1 MNEIANYPSL
11 NNKVVIVT
19 GGASGIGACIVENFL
34 QQGSKVAFLDKE
46 EKLGNLLKSHIRSG
60 TLIQGSIIS
69 DMWDDIGTIE
79 RLNNLRKKLT

>member
-11 NNKVVIVT
+11 DNKVVIVT

-46 EKLGNLLKSHIRSG
+46 ENLGIFN
-60 TLIQGSIIS
+60 
-69 DMWDDIGTIE
+69 
-79 RLNNLRKKLT
+79 